1 MVGEMV
7 FLHLAR
13 IFFQGIDSKSKV
25 MVKDFIYHT
34 DTKLVLYEV
43 HI

>member
-13 IFFQGIDSKSKV
+13 IFV
-25 MVKDFIYHT
+25 PRYW
-34 DTKLVLYEV
+34 
-43 HI
+43 